1 MLKIYSNCL
10 SRFID
15 LYLKK
20 IIREYALILI
30 AVTLLSVT
38 EISSYI
44 VLQNLVSLTPQM
56 HSITLQIVKK
66 KNIKKLFLNI
76 YKKFDRVGA

>member
-1 MLKIYSNCL
+1 MVFNFILIEILIFIIMLKIYSNCL

-15 LYLKK
+15 LYLKR

-56 HSITLQIVKK
+56 HS
-66 KNIKKLFLNI
+66 
-76 YKKFDRVGA
+76 